1 MAQLTRTNDNGT
13 GSYNLHPT
21 ARRYGV
27 GKSLISSSVGWELEE
42 LGSEITRKNPS
53 TQPTT
58 KVTVGF
64 RFDMLMTSG
73 ILLEAPWLNDRGP

>member
-1 MAQLTRTNDNGT
+1 MESRFTSHCEAVRGWKEPDIQLGRE
-13 GSYNLHPT
+13 
-21 ARRYGV
+21 
-27 GKSLISSSVGWELEE
+27 ELGE

-53 TQPTT
+53 TQPTI